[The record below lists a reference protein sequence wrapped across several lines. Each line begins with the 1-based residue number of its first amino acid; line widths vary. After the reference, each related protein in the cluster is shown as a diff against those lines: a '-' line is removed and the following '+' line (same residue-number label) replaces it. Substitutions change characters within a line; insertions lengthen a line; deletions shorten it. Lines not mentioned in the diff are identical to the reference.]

1 MFMVVVV
8 VVLAGENCVS
18 DSGLGGSAAVGS
30 GVYDSGVYGS
40 GAGDSDVVSGMKTPN
55 DHAEPTR
62 VERKEIHLLSIYNYT
77 MRHINTKCKYFHL
90 NIHLCIH
97 VNV

>member
-1 MFMVVVV
+1 MDEIWDRKILRSRSSLAVV
-8 VVLAGENCVS
+8 A
-18 DSGLGGSAAVGS
+18 
-30 GVYDSGVYGS
+30 
-40 GAGDSDVVSGMKTPN
+40 GMKTPN

-62 VERKEIHLLSIYNYT
+62 VERKEMYLVSIYNYT